1 MKVLWG
7 PLPVRNTGE
16 VSGHVKDTA
25 RLRKNSTFIVTATSV
40 HKGTLIPAVFN
51 AGE

>member
-7 PLPVRNTGE
+7 PLLVRNTGE

-25 RLRKNSTFIVTATSV
+25 RLRKKNPTFIVTATSV
-40 HKGTLIPAVFN
+40 H
-51 AGE
+51 